1 MKMLRL
7 LMLAATF
14 AALNVGF
21 TAMIKPAMQLQGS
34 NGQIAKRVSQTEFKQ
49 KLQTLKNVQL
59 IDVRTAGEF
68 NRGTIEGAVNID
80 YNSSSFKTQIGKLD
94 RSMPTLIFCHSGGR
108 SAQALRQFKALNF
121 EYVLELE
128 GGFSHWK

>member
-1 MKMLRL
+1 MLRL

-21 TAMIKPAMQLQGS
+21 TAMIKPAVQLQDS

-59 IDVRTAGEF
+59 IDVRTAVEF
-68 NRGTIEGAVNID
+68 NRGTIEGALNID

-94 RSMPTLIFCHSGGR
+94 RSKPTLIFCHSGGR

>member
-1 MKMLRL
+1 MLRL